1 MFCKTNYI
9 IFQFSA
15 YPNPIP
21 INRMNRSIRKIL
33 IPNDHQRTR
42 SPRTIKIHTSFLKLR
57 KPLNL
62 SINKATSRI
71 NTDRKNKPYI
81 NQQEKKTKKI
91 EEETF
96 SSLDKGKL
104 ELDIKAAA

>member
-57 KPLNL
+57 KLLNL

-71 NTDRKNKPYI
+71 STDRKNNPYI

>member
-1 MFCKTNYI
+1 
-9 IFQFSA
+9 
-15 YPNPIP
+15 
-21 INRMNRSIRKIL
+21 MNRSIRKIL

-62 SINKATSRI
+62 SINKASSTSRI
-71 NTDRKNKPYI
+71 STDRKNKPYI

>member
-1 MFCKTNYI
+1 MYYKTNYI

-62 SINKATSRI
+62 SISKATSRI
-71 NTDRKNKPYI
+71 STDRKNNPYI